1 MAGVNEPSNESVHAD
16 LPLPTAGELSD
27 SKSRETVRIES
38 PVQESTGNPPV
49 SSPLLPAS
57 VMASL
62 DSPAS
67 GLQKETPRVPS
78 VPDPFLS
85 AGETKDPQPRM
96 EMPYVAPQSSSA
108 ALASAEKK
116 PMLLW
121 WILLGLSALILI
133 IQIWTYIS

>member
-16 LPLPTAGELSD
+16 LPLPTAGESSD
-27 SKSRETVRIES
+27 SKSGETVRIQL
-38 PVQESTGNPPV
+38 PVQESIGKRPV
-49 SSPLLPAS
+49 SSPPLAAS
-57 VMASL
+57 VMASP

-67 GLQKETPRVPS
+67 RLKKETAQVPRVPN
-78 VPDPFLS
+78 PFWS
-85 AGETKDPQPRM
+85 AGETKNPQPRI

-108 ALASAEKK
+108 TVTSAEKN

-133 IQIWTYIS
+133 IQIWTYIF